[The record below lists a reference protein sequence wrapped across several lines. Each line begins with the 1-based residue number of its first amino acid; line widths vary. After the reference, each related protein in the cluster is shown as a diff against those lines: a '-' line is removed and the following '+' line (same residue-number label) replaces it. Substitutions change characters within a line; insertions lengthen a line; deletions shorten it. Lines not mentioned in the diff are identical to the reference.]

1 MPRGPQ
7 HRIAPPGAH
16 LLSSLCQDVSPLGRG
31 ATVEELLLCRDAA
44 TEISV
49 VGFLYSHEPNFR
61 LSYKVCWWMSSSL
74 FERGVLLCFE
84 LFIFREWLISI
95 PPVVRYDLVKVN
107 WRGSTFVSREAR
119 RVKELFDHCVADPPD
134 PVDRSLWSLV
144 ASLISGV
151 DY

>member
-1 MPRGPQ
+1 M
-7 HRIAPPGAH
+7 
-16 LLSSLCQDVSPLGRG
+16 
-31 ATVEELLLCRDAA
+31 EELLSCRDAA

-84 LFIFREWLISI
+84 LFMFGEWLISI

-119 RVKELFDHCVADPPD
+119 RVKVELFDHCVADPPD

-144 ASLISGV
+144 EQVLH
-151 DY
+151 